1 MKNDL
6 LILSLG
12 FVCGSLTV
20 WGIWRFVIAPY
31 LIREAVT
38 KTLDSLKEMLVE
50 KKY

>member
-12 FVCGSLTV
+12 FACGFLSAL
-20 WGIWRFVIAPY
+20 GFWRFVIAPY
-31 LIREAVT
+31 MVREALT
-38 KTLDSLKEMLVE
+38 KTLDSLKEMLGE